1 MFGPGAHRRIA
12 CMVAESNPVRRLRRL
27 LGTVPSAA
35 RGRGA
40 VLTAGVIVAGMVTVG
55 AALPIAAAVQ
65 APESGRGTASSELTA
80 AAQTEPGGSGI
91 TLHLAPT
98 SGATIDPAAPA
109 TVGIEIVNAS
119 PEVLSQGTVRLSV
132 AAEGIDD
139 TEELDAWLGTTAAAD
154 GGALAANAVGEAAS
168 PSISSGSSGQVLVGV
183 PGGFGTASPV
193 IGLRAE
199 LVVDGAAVAVSDAAF
214 ASTTAPA
221 AGAAGLAI
229 VYPLTVPDATTGLID
244 AEQLANWTLP
254 EGLLSRQ
261 LDAVADRPVAIG
273 IDPRI
278 IASIRVLGSSAP
290 ESAVEWL
297 TRLSQL
303 GNVVFPLAYADADV
317 AVQSQLA
324 LPELLAPT
332 SFWDVLD
339 PADFTE
345 GVAVAPSPTAGTK
358 PTPAPTAS
366 PAPTDPADAAEDV
379 LPTTDE
385 LLAWPYTRT
394 DIAWPAD
401 DTVAAGDLAWLSGVG
416 LTTAILSPGNVA
428 APGDD
433 VDASARRANA
443 ASTIDNGTAVVAD
456 SRVSPALRAAA
467 GATSDAD
474 WREATGRLGAEL
486 AVLADP
492 EASAVSLLATFPR
505 TGGAGADRVAA
516 TLEALAG
523 MPWVQG
529 ANLSDVVGAP
539 PVARALAS
547 APESDDRRATVQRM
561 LESEAETSQFATV
574 LADPRL
580 LTAETRRDLLAVLDA
595 AAVPESVE
603 WHLAASDW
611 LTAQGDTRAAVSVV
625 PSSPINVISRE
636 SGVPAT
642 VENRLPYPVTVF
654 VDVAPS
660 NGRLIVEERQ
670 QVTVEPESRASV
682 IVPVAAGV
690 GSGDVT
696 LTVTLLSPEGVPIGS
711 PAYFDVNV
719 QADWEGLGATILA
732 VLAVLVFGIGIWRS
746 IRKRR
751 RARAEAAA
759 AEQTTAAQTD
769 ASSDAAAD
777 ASDAPA
783 EPTESA
789 GSALAESAEP
799 DEPAESSD
807 SPERSD
813 D

>member
-1 MFGPGAHRRIA
+1 
-12 CMVAESNPVRRLRRL
+12 MVAESNPVRRLRRL
-27 LGTVPSAA
+27 FGTTGALV

-40 VLTAGVIVAGMVTVG
+40 VIAAGALVAGVVTVG
-55 AALPIAAAVQ
+55 AAMPLAAAVQ
-65 APESGRGTASSELTA
+65 APLSGGEPAPAEVGTTA
-80 AAQTEPGGSGI
+80 PAQVDGSGI
-91 TLHLAPT
+91 ALHLAPT
-98 SGATIDPAAPA
+98 GASTLDPAAPA
-109 TVGIEIVNAS
+109 TIGVEIVNAS
-119 PEVLSQGTVRLSV
+119 PEVLAQGTVRLSV
-132 AAEGIDD
+132 ADEGIDD
-139 TEELDAWLGTTAAAD
+139 VDELDAWLDDAAA
-154 GGALAANAVGEAAS
+154 AATGVGEAAS
-168 PSISSGSSGQVLVGV
+168 PSVSSGSSGQVLVGLPAGLV
-183 PGGFGTASPV
+183 GGAPV
-193 IGLRAE
+193 VGLRAE
-199 LVVDGAAVAVSDAAF
+199 LIIDGAAVAVSEAAF

-229 VYPLTVPDATTGLID
+229 AYPLTVPDETTGLID
-244 AEQLANWTLP
+244 AEQLENWTRP

-273 IDPRI
+273 VDPRI

-303 GNVVFPLAYADADV
+303 GNVVFPLAYADADL

-324 LPELLAPT
+324 LPGLLAPT

-345 GVAVAPSPTAGTK
+345 GVAVAPTPSAGAVPTE
-358 PTPAPTAS
+358 TPAAT

-394 DIAWPAD
+394 DIGWPAD

-428 APGDD
+428 AEDGGADD
-433 VDASARRANA
+433 AGAAGRANA
-443 ASTIDNGTAVVAD
+443 ASTIDGGTAVVAD
-456 SRVSPALRAAA
+456 SRVSPALRAAVD
-467 GATSDAD
+467 ATSDAA

-486 AVLADP
+486 AVLVDP
-492 EASAVSLLATFPR
+492 DAPAVSVLATFQR
-505 TGGAGADRVAA
+505 TGGAGADRVGA
-516 TLEALAG
+516 TLEALSA

-529 ANLSDVVGAP
+529 ADLSDTIGAP
-539 PVARALAS
+539 PVARPLAS
-547 APESDDRRATVQRM
+547 TPETDDRRATVQRM
-561 LESEAETSQFATV
+561 LESEAATSEFATV
-574 LADPRL
+574 LTDPRL

-595 AAVPESVE
+595 AAVPEPVE
-603 WHLAASDW
+603 WHLAAGEW
-611 LTAQGDTRAAVSVV
+611 LTGQSDLLAAVSVV

-696 LTVTLLSPEGVPIGS
+696 LTVTLLSPEGVQIGS

-751 RARAEAAA
+751 RARAAAADEAAA
-759 AEQTTAAQTD
+759 DEAVAGETSVD
-769 ASSDAAAD
+769 EAAD
-777 ASDAPA
+777 ASRESESAAAGKADASGKAAGEASDAPPA
-783 EPTESA
+783 EPTE
-789 GSALAESAEP
+789 
-799 DEPAESSD
+799 PAQSS
-807 SPERSD
+807 ERD
-813 D
+813 DD